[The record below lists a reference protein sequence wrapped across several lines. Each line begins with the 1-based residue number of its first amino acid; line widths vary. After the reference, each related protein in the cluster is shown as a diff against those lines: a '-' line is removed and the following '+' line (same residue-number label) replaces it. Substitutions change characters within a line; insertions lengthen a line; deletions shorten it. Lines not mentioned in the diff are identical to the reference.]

1 MKKKKA
7 KEVFNYAEG
16 LAKIPEYRMYV
27 DEVGNSGLGGTSN
40 LNQRFFSLT
49 GVILSLE
56 IERKKLHPE
65 FEELKSQFFDHHPD
79 DPVIFH
85 RKKIINA
92 KPPFEVLENQDIR
105 KRFDE
110 KLLRIIS
117 ETDFTVITV
126 VLDKQ
131 WLAKR
136 YKKPRHDPYH
146 YCMLVLIENYVLYL
160 DKKGLI
166 GDVLAESREKKENMR
181 LKREFHKL
189 YENGTQYIAPR
200 KISNVLT
207 SKEIKIKDKIKNFA
221 GLQLADLLAHP
232 SRREILLEKQI
243 NKDSRKNIFAERIV
257 GILKIKYDMQDGE
270 IYGYGKNFLS

>member
-1 MKKKKA
+1 
-7 KEVFNYAEG
+7 
-16 LAKIPEYRMYV
+16 V
-27 DEVGNSGLGGTSN
+27 DEVGNSGLGSTSDPH
-40 LNQRFFSLT
+40 QRFFSLT

-56 IERKKLHPE
+56 KVIKQLHPE
-65 FEELKSQFFDHHPD
+65 FEELKSRFFDHHPD

-85 RKKIINA
+85 RKDIINK
-92 KPPFEVLENQDIR
+92 KPPFEVLRNQDIR
-105 KRFDE
+105 EQFDE

-136 YKKPRHDPYH
+136 YKEPRYDTYH
-146 YCMLVLIENYVLYL
+146 YCMLVLFESYVLYL

-166 GDVLAESREKKENMR
+166 GDVLAESREKKENMC
-181 LKREFHKL
+181 LKKEFRKL
-189 YENGTQYIAPR
+189 YENGTHYIAPI

-207 SKEIKIKDKIKNFA
+207 SKEIKIKDKINNIA

-232 SRREILLEKQI
+232 SRREILLEKQMI
-243 NKDSRKNIFAERIV
+243 KDSRKNIFAERIV
-257 GILKIKYDMQDGE
+257 DILKIKYDRQDGE
-270 IYGYGKNFLS
+270 IYGSGKIILP